1 MAIFSTEALHT
12 LGTGILFSILA
23 AINVANII
31 FIVLC
36 MIYGQRWREAYAV
49 KVKARHYGHQAV
61 ENQKEMLQE
70 KDVVDGVEHD
80 HNEEERRLDETEH
93 ALARIG
99 SRHSG
104 IL

>member
-31 FIVLC
+31 FVVLC
-36 MIYGQRWREAYAV
+36 MVYGQRWREAYAG
-49 KVKARHYGHQAV
+49 KVKARRHGHQAV
-61 ENQKEMLQE
+61 EKQKEMLQG
-70 KDVVDGVEHD
+70 KDVVGGTEHD
-80 HNEEERRLDETEH
+80 PNEEERRLGETEH